1 MKKKLFLPLL
11 LVTMLAL
18 LMACSPMTAPAALA
32 MVNVPLPAETFNI
45 VVMIMLGFASLM
57 GVSKLI
63 AAVINLLKTIG
74 VVKDGTSAKW
84 AAALNLL
91 AFIALV
97 LLGVFRPDLTTE
109 LLDGYAGQIAA
120 ILLFVLGF
128 ISQIVGSQSAH
139 VALSNARVPLIGK
152 SFSK

>member
-1 MKKKLFLPLL
+1 MKTKRFTLFFLAIL
-11 LVTMLAL
+11 MLI
-18 LMACSPMTAPAALA
+18 LMACSPMPAVLA
-32 MVNVPLPAETFNI
+32 ATGVPLPAETFNI
-45 VVMIMLGFASLM
+45 VVMIMLGFASLI

-63 AAVINLLKTIG
+63 AALINLLKTIG

-97 LLGVFRPDLTTE
+97 LVGVFKPALTME

-139 VALSNARVPLIGK
+139 IALSNARVPLIGK
-152 SFSK
+152 SYSRDA

>member
-32 MVNVPLPAETFNI
+32 VVNVPLPAETFNI
-45 VVMIMLGFASLM
+45 VVMIMLGFASLI

-97 LLGVFRPDLTTE
+97 LLGVFRPDLTME

>member
-1 MKKKLFLPLL
+1 MKTKRFTLFFLAIL
-11 LVTMLAL
+11 MLI
-18 LMACSPMTAPAALA
+18 LMACSPMPAVIAA
-32 MVNVPLPAETFNI
+32 AGVPLPTGTFNI
-45 VVMIMLGFASLM
+45 VVMIMLGFASLI

-63 AAVINLLKTIG
+63 AALINLLKTIG

-84 AAALNLL
+84 AAGLNLT

-97 LLGVFRPDLTTE
+97 LLGVFRPDLTME

-152 SFSK
+152 SYSRDA

>member
-1 MKKKLFLPLL
+1 MKTKRFTVLL
-11 LVTMLAL
+11 LLATVMLI
-18 LMACSPMTAPAALA
+18 LMACSPMPAVVAA
-32 MVNVPLPAETFNI
+32 AGVPPLPAETFNI
-45 VVMIMLGFASLM
+45 VVMIMLGFASLI

-91 AFIALV
+91 AFLTLV
-97 LLGVFRPDLTTE
+97 LLGVFRPDLTME

-139 VALSNARVPLIGK
+139 IALSNARVPLIGK